1 MLEIFTWNSTFK
13 SVFLK
18 LFKDNMKYKLLNES
32 YEKTLIERLLEIRQI
47 ASDADAFFE
56 PTLNHTWIDP
66 FKIEWMDKAVKHIM
80 DSMKKKEKIMIFGD
94 YDVDWITASYCL
106 YKFFRYFLQYS
117 NVSIMYPNR
126 QKDWYGLRNYHLD
139 EMKSKWVQ
147 LVITVDNWITSIDE
161 AKYAKEIWIDLLI
174 TDHHQPLNELPDA
187 VAVLNQNCS
196 PDYAFKWL
204 AGVGVA
210 FKLIVAMLSKCT
222 NLTSERK
229 NQIFNYFL
237 PIVAIWT
244 VADVVPL
251 LWENRFI
258 VKRWLELMNRHPDSL
273 PKCLQWFLSYL
284 NIKSSIDTY
293 HIGFVIWP
301 RINAWWRIQSPY
313 DSLNVFLHDG
323 DEQIEFL
330 QKMDAINQERKRL
343 QEEWL
348 KVAEKLIDVE
358 SPILIAESEDFHEWV
373 IGIIAGRLT
382 EKYNKPSIV
391 FKSDKEK
398 WTASASLRGPDYF
411 SVIDMLK
418 DNADVLERFWW
429 HKWAGWLTVK
439 LKNLDKL
446 NKKLTSYCKKKI
458 KESDLEKVLFVDTKI
473 LPQEWTSWNFAFL
486 EKFEPFGECN
496 EEPLFL
502 FENLQIQK
510 VEKVWKNG
518 SAHMKLY
525 AHRWNQL
532 LHLLFRWKGSQS
544 DLISDEISV
553 IWKIR
558 RDTFN
563 WGYFV
568 DGCAVIEDGK
578 IIDI

>member
-1 MLEIFTWNSTFK
+1 
-13 SVFLK
+13 
-18 LFKDNMKYKLLNES
+18 MKYKLLNES
-32 YEKTLIERLLEIRQI
+32 YDKTLIERLLEIRQI
-47 ASDADAFFE
+47 ASEADAFFE
-56 PTLNHTWIDP
+56 PTLSHTWIDP
-66 FKIEWMDKAVKHIM
+66 FKIDGMDKAVKHIM
-80 DSMKKKEKIMIFGD
+80 NSMKKNEKIMIFWD
-94 YDVDWITASYCL
+94 YDVDGVTASYCL
-106 YKFFRYFLQYS
+106 YKFFRYFLKYS
-117 NVSIMYPNR
+117 NVSIMYPDR

-147 LVITVDNWITSIDE
+147 LVITVDNWITSIEE

-196 PDYAFKWL
+196 PDYSFKWL
-204 AGVGVA
+204 AWVGVA
-210 FKLIVAMLSKCT
+210 FKLIVAMLSKCKDFS
-222 NLTSERK
+222 SERK
-229 NQIFNYFL
+229 NQIFNFFL

-251 LWENRFI
+251 LWENRYI
-258 VKRWLELMNRHPDSL
+258 VKRGLELMNRNRDSL
-273 PKCLQWFLSYL
+273 PKSLQWFLSYL
-284 NIKSSIDTY
+284 NIKSPIDTY
-293 HIGFVIWP
+293 HIWFVIWP

-323 DEQIEFL
+323 EEQIEFL

-343 QEEWL
+343 QDEWL

-358 SPILIAESEDFHEWV
+358 SPILIAESPDFHEWV
-373 IGIIAGRLT
+373 IWIIAWRLT

-398 WTASASLRGPDYF
+398 WSASASLRGPDYF

-418 DNADVLERFWW
+418 EHADILERFGW
-429 HKWAGWLTVK
+429 HKWAWWLTVK
-439 LKNLDKL
+439 LENLDKL
-446 NKKLTSYCKKKI
+446 NKKLKSYCKKKI

-473 LPQEWTSWNFAFL
+473 LPQEWTNWNFKFL

-525 AHRWNQL
+525 AYRWDQL

-553 IWKIR
+553 IWKIK

-563 WGYFV
+563 GGYFV
-568 DGCAVIEDGK
+568 DGCAVIEDWK
-578 IIDI
+578 IIDL